1 MFLLFNVSKGTKG
14 PPRTIRRLL
23 HIMTFCTLINVR
35 MELLFGS
42 CVAHWAIVT
51 FVTLNVII
59 RVARMECWSYLLR
72 ILPVFA
78 DFFDSRTRR
87 RSVFELFRISSS
99 IFCIVIMRTSI
110 SLATKSR
117 LLLTCFC
124 FIITENKLGVIPL

>member
-42 CVAHWAIVT
+42 RVAHWAIVT
-51 FVTLNVII
+51 FITLNMII
-59 RVARMECWSYLLR
+59 RAAWTGPWSYLLR